1 MRKWLW
7 RRRTWRRR
15 TSCTLCAPSARHR
28 DGSSADACGHRRC
41 PLPLVPACAVKRGC
55 SSSGCAYWCP
65 TSTTPSH
72 AIRAG
77 RNRCVAAGLST
88 RVTLTFHQHELT
100 TLVSCRAATS
110 HSPHRCPGAH
120 STTGPPCAT
129 TSAELIAWIVWQ
141 KRAFR
146 AGPTMSGAC
155 GGPCKHALT
164 GFGAIPDT

>member
-1 MRKWLW
+1 MSLAKNVTPRNFYIRHPNFRSVSPAQKSGVTFEESADPPLSLLAASVVHSLRSQWG
-7 RRRTWRRR
+7 
-15 TSCTLCAPSARHR
+15 SARHR

-100 TLVSCRAATS
+100 TLVLMPCGHLTQS
-110 HSPHRCPGAH
+110 SPLPRCPLNH
-120 STTGPPCAT
+120 GP
-129 TSAELIAWIVWQ
+129 
-141 KRAFR
+141 
-146 AGPTMSGAC
+146 
-155 GGPCKHALT
+155 ALRN
-164 GFGAIPDT
+164 DQC

>member
-1 MRKWLW
+1 MCNPTSPRATEHVAEPKLEATLGIQTSEVCHL
-7 RRRTWRRR
+7 RRRAVSLSKNRR
-15 TSCTLCAPSARHR
+15 TLRCRCWRPRSCTLCAPSARHR

-100 TLVSCRAATS
+100 TLVLMPCGHLTQS
-110 HSPHRCPGAH
+110 SPLPRCPLNH
-120 STTGPPCAT
+120 GP
-129 TSAELIAWIVWQ
+129 
-141 KRAFR
+141 
-146 AGPTMSGAC
+146 
-155 GGPCKHALT
+155 ALRN
-164 GFGAIPDT
+164 DQC